1 MTLPS
6 CTRRLA
12 VAALA
17 FALAGCASVNTVE
30 PAHSAATPNYVD
42 DKRVITSSSL
52 NDIAYVK
59 SVNQSVVSGN
69 MLRIQ
74 VNIQNM
80 TAAVKNFSYQFQWFD
95 NQGMA
100 ITSPAPIWH
109 SVSIEGGQT
118 IPVTETAPTPKAVDW
133 RLSLLPSVRI

>member
-1 MTLPS
+1 MPS
-6 CTRRLA
+6 SSFTRHVATA
-12 VAALA
+12 VLA

-30 PAHSAATPNYVD
+30 PANSAATPNYVN

-59 SVNQSVVSGN
+59 SVNQSIVSGN
-69 MLRIQ
+69 MLRVQ
-74 VNIQNM
+74 ANIQNM
-80 TAAVKNFSYQFQWFD
+80 TAGVKNFSYQFQWFD